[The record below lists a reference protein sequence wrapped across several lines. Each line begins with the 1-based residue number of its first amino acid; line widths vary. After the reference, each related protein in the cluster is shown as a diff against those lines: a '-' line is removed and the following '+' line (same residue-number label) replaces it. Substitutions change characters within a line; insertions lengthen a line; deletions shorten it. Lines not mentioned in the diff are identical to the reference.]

1 MHANV
6 MLEYR
11 DKIIEAFTNGAFSSE
26 HLKESDKAA
35 YDYVL
40 EDVKNFIQKIES
52 MAEKINLSL
61 FNEFFEKSPVD
72 YARMLINTKNPNE
85 NKKAIA
91 ETENKIYDSKDNK
104 RNGRKKNNKRFDE
117 TLKIFEKII
126 DYNKNA
132 QKFFSVA
139 SKVDKGK
146 SEPKQKSNQSIP
158 KWVQV
163 SEEIFNF
170 TKLEINENKDLGTT
184 IDNKGY
190 TLNDVNELV
199 NKIAKGKIGKNN
211 ASKAYNN
218 LVDKAEQIA
227 AITSTPPRQKIL
239 KIFTYLGEIFRGSTG
254 EESATEGKGLKILT
268 PNQMLS
274 RLQISL
280 AHLKAGNNS
289 EKLEH
294 KIRQIL
300 HSLYR

>member
-1 MHANV
+1 M
-6 MLEYR
+6 
-11 DKIIEAFTNGAFSSE
+11 
-26 HLKESDKAA
+26 
-35 YDYVL
+35 
-40 EDVKNFIQKIES
+40 
-52 MAEKINLSL
+52 
-61 FNEFFEKSPVD
+61 
-72 YARMLINTKNPNE
+72 
-85 NKKAIA
+85 
-91 ETENKIYDSKDNK
+91 
-104 RNGRKKNNKRFDE
+104 
-117 TLKIFEKII
+117 
-126 DYNKNA
+126 
-132 QKFFSVA
+132 
-139 SKVDKGK
+139 
-146 SEPKQKSNQSIP
+146 
-158 KWVQV
+158 QV

-170 TKLEINENKDLGTT
+170 TKLEINENKNLGTT